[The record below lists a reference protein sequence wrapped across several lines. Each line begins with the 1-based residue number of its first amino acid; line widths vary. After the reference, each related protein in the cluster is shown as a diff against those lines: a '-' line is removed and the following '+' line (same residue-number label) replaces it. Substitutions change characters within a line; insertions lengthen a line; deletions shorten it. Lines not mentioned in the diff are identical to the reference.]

1 MEKTTKTEFIK
12 TVAEKAGLSQ
22 KDTKAVYEAMVE
34 AIHEEMKK
42 GNRLSLVGFGSFY
55 VSERAA
61 RKGINPRTRKPIQIK
76 ASKSVKF
83 KPSTALD
90 VNKKK

>member
-1 MEKTTKTEFIK
+1 MNKTDFIK
-12 TVAEKAGLSQ
+12 TVADKAQLTQ

-34 AIHEEMKK
+34 TINEEMKK
-42 GNRLSLVGFGSFY
+42 GERLSLVGFGSFY

-61 RKGINPRTRKPIQIK
+61 RKGINPQTGKSIQIK
-76 ASKSVKF
+76 ASKSIKF

-90 VNKKK
+90 INKK

>member
-1 MEKTTKTEFIK
+1 MNKTDFIK
-12 TVAEKAGLSQ
+12 TVADKAQLTQ

-42 GNRLSLVGFGSFY
+42 GERLSLVGFGSFY

-61 RKGINPRTRKPIQIK
+61 RKGINPQTGKSIQIK
-76 ASKSVKF
+76 ASKSIKF

-90 VNKKK
+90 INKK

>member
-1 MEKTTKTEFIK
+1 MNKTDFIK
-12 TVAEKAGLSQ
+12 TVAEKAEMTQ
-22 KDTKAVYEAMVE
+22 KDTKAVYEAIVE
-34 AIHEEMKK
+34 TIHEEMKK
-42 GNRLSLVGFGSFY
+42 GERLSLVGFGSFY

-76 ASKSVKF
+76 ASKSIKF

-90 VNKKK
+90 INKK

>member
-1 MEKTTKTEFIK
+1 MNKTDFIK
-12 TVAEKAGLSQ
+12 AVADKAQLTQ

-34 AIHEEMKK
+34 TIHEEMKK
-42 GNRLSLVGFGSFY
+42 GERLSLVGFGSFY

-61 RKGINPRTRKPIQIK
+61 RKGINPQTGKSIQIK
-76 ASKSVKF
+76 ASKSIKF

-90 VNKKK
+90 INKK

>member
-1 MEKTTKTEFIK
+1 MNKTDFIK
-12 TVAEKAGLSQ
+12 TVADKAQLTR

-34 AIHEEMKK
+34 TIHEEMKK
-42 GNRLSLVGFGSFY
+42 GERLSLVGFGSFY

-61 RKGINPRTRKPIQIK
+61 RKGINPQTGKSIQIK
-76 ASKSVKF
+76 ASKSIKF

-90 VNKKK
+90 INKKK

>member
-1 MEKTTKTEFIK
+1 MNKTDFIK
-12 TVAEKAGLSQ
+12 TVADKAQLTQ

-34 AIHEEMKK
+34 TIHEEMNK
-42 GNRLSLVGFGSFY
+42 GERLSLVGFGSFY

-61 RKGINPRTRKPIQIK
+61 RKGINPQTGKSIQIK
-76 ASKSVKF
+76 ASKSIKF

-90 VNKKK
+90 INKK

>member
-1 MEKTTKTEFIK
+1 MNKTDFIK
-12 TVAEKAGLSQ
+12 TVADKAHLTQ

-34 AIHEEMKK
+34 TIHEEMKK
-42 GNRLSLVGFGSFY
+42 GERLSLVGFGSFY

-61 RKGINPRTRKPIQIK
+61 RKGINPQTGKSIQIK
-76 ASKSVKF
+76 ASKSIKF

-90 VNKKK
+90 INKK

>member
-1 MEKTTKTEFIK
+1 MNKTDFIK
-12 TVAEKAGLSQ
+12 TVAEKAQLTQ

-34 AIHEEMKK
+34 TIHEEMKK
-42 GNRLSLVGFGSFY
+42 GERLSLVGFGSFY

-61 RKGINPRTRKPIQIK
+61 RKGINPQTGKSIQIK
-76 ASKSVKF
+76 ASKSIKF

-90 VNKKK
+90 INKK